1 MKILMV
7 NKFLHP
13 KGGSEA
19 YMFRLGNRL
28 QAMGHRVQYFGME
41 HPGRKVGNRV
51 GAYTANMDFHGGSK
65 LKKLAYPIRVI
76 YSAEARRK
84 IRKVLDDFQPDV
96 CHLNNFHFQLT
107 PSIILEIRKW
117 ERESGHDCK
126 ILCMAHDYQLV
137 CPNHMC
143 RNPGT
148 RENCEK
154 CLGGHFLHC
163 MKGRCIHGSFP
174 RSLLGALEAVF
185 WKKMGV
191 CRQIDAIICCSRFM
205 KTKLD
210 TDPVLREKTIVLHNF
225 VENTGPKSVEKKDY
239 VLYFGRY
246 SHEKGVEDLLRAA
259 RELPQIPFVFAGAG
273 PLEALLAGIPN
284 VKNAGFQTGRDLET
298 LVQEAR
304 LTVCP
309 SRWYENCPL
318 SVLESIKWG
327 TPVLGAD
334 IGGIPELVKPGETGA
349 LFESGNVSSLKETL
363 LSLWQDEEALS
374 AMVRSCR
381 EAGFD
386 TAEVYANKL
395 LNLIS

>member
-13 KGGSEA
+13 KGGAEA

-65 LKKLAYPIRVI
+65 LKKLAYPIKVI

-126 ILCMAHDYQLV
+126 ILCTAHDYQLV

-148 RENCEK
+148 HENCEK

-174 RSLLGALEAVF
+174 RSLLGTLEAVF

-191 CRQIDAIICCSRFM
+191 YRQIDAIICCSRFM

-259 RELPQIPFVFAGAG
+259 RELPQIPFVFAGSG

-284 VKNAGFQTGRDLET
+284 VKNVGFQTGRDLET

-374 AMVRSCR
+374 AMAHNCR

-386 TAEVYANKL
+386 TAEGYAHKL
-395 LNLIS
+395 LNLI